1 MPLVVLIP
9 FLFPRMLLLY
19 VNVHR
24 EAITLSPPS
33 NALCGI
39 APDIYCMGQYVKG
52 DVLLA
57 SVALDDRTSPKTRP
71 VVVIR
76 TQEPGMVCICPV
88 SSKPPSD
95 APCLPVTIDDFAT
108 GGLDLFGE
116 SYVLTSRLLT
126 IRSSD
131 VIGKK
136 GRLTMESFAEI
147 TGRVPAAPLAGI
159 RPDQKTSRRLHR

>member
-1 MPLVVLIP
+1 
-9 FLFPRMLLLY
+9 
-19 VNVHR
+19 
-24 EAITLSPPS
+24 
-33 NALCGI
+33 
-39 APDIYCMGQYVKG
+39 MGQYVKG

-76 TQEPGMVCICPV
+76 VREPGGLHICPV
-88 SSKPPSD
+88 TSKPPTD
-95 APCLPVTIDDFAT
+95 APSLPLSIDDFAS

-116 SYVLTSRLLT
+116 SYVMTSRILT

-136 GRLTMESFAEI
+136 GRLTQDSLAEI
-147 TGRVPAAPLAGI
+147 AGQEPATVSTGSQPGRKKSG
-159 RPDQKTSRRLHR
+159 RPHR

>member
-1 MPLVVLIP
+1 
-9 FLFPRMLLLY
+9 
-19 VNVHR
+19 
-24 EAITLSPPS
+24 
-33 NALCGI
+33 
-39 APDIYCMGQYVKG
+39 MGQYVKG

-76 TQEPGMVCICPV
+76 TEEPGRVSVCPV

-95 APCLPVTIDDFAT
+95 APSLPLSLSDFAT

-116 SYVLTSRLLT
+116 SYVMTSRVLT
-126 IRSSD
+126 LRSGD

-136 GRLTMESFAEI
+136 GRLTTEALAEI
-147 TGRVPAAPLAGI
+147 TGRTPSVILPNTVTAKKPG
-159 RPDQKTSRRLHR
+159 KSRKGR

>member
-1 MPLVVLIP
+1 
-9 FLFPRMLLLY
+9 
-19 VNVHR
+19 
-24 EAITLSPPS
+24 
-33 NALCGI
+33 
-39 APDIYCMGQYVKG
+39 MGQYVKG

-57 SVALDDRTSPKTRP
+57 SVALDDLTSPKTRP

-95 APCLPVTIDDFAT
+95 APCIPISLDDFSE

-116 SYVLTSRLLT
+116 SYVMTSRVLT
-126 IRSSD
+126 LRSSE

-136 GRLTMESFAEI
+136 GRLTAGALAEI
-147 TGRVPAAPLAGI
+147 TVRVPVSP
-159 RPDQKTSRRLHR
+159 RPSPALVKKPGRTYNRR